1 MEAITLI
8 AAYVIPLVL
17 VVWLWLSPL
26 KSIVAKG
33 LITAL
38 LPAFYFLHW
47 QGLQDYKGWPAEQSL
62 PEKFE
67 LIAADVVEPTTHN
80 QQQGMIYLWV
90 RPDLGNVTG
99 EKAEE
104 NINPRAYGLPYSR
117 KLHEMLFETRKRI
130 EAGQQQIGLLRAD
143 DGGGSGGAKVGNDH
157 RLEFIDKPKS
167 QLPPKK

>member
-26 KSIVAKG
+26 KSILIKG
-33 LITAL
+33 LITTL

-62 PEKFE
+62 PDKFE
-67 LIAADVVEPTTHN
+67 LIAADVIEPTTHN

-90 RPDLGNVTG
+90 RPEL
-99 EKAEE
+99 EHKESSH
-104 NINPRAYGLPYSR
+104 PRAYGLPYSR

-130 EAGQQQIGLLRAD
+130 QAGQQQIGLLRAD
-143 DGGGSGGAKVGNDH
+143 DGGGSGGAKVGHGH

>member
-17 VVWLWLSPL
+17 VVWLWLGPR
-26 KSIVAKG
+26 SIWIKG

-67 LIAADVVEPTTHN
+67 LIAADVVEPTAHN
-80 QQQGMIYLWV
+80 QQQGRIYLWV
-90 RPDLGNVTG
+90 RPDLGGATG
-99 EKAEE
+99 KIVEE
-104 NINPRAYGLPYSR
+104 NTNPRAYRLPYSR

-130 EAGQQQIGLLRAD
+130 QAGQQQIGLLRD
-143 DGGGSGGAKVGNDH
+143 DEGGGSGGATVGYGY